1 MVSSDW
7 GAFAYSLAPGACL
20 RFGNAPLDGLWA
32 ASASSPGMCCQPQP
46 RAQAQLSVDEHLP
59 LVSLL
64 ALEGKQAA
72 WLGWVAVVA
81 CVPLTGALLTWPL
94 TLCFRSHS
102 AGACVCGRVS
112 VIPTGSWT
120 LQEAP

>member
-20 RFGNAPLDGLWA
+20 GFGNAPLDELWGV
-32 ASASSPGMCCQPQP
+32 SASSPGVCCQPQ
-46 RAQAQLSVDEHLP
+46 AQAQLSVDGHLP

-64 ALEGKQAA
+64 ALKGKRAA
-72 WLGWVAVVA
+72 WLGWVTVVV

-102 AGACVCGRVS
+102 AGARVCGRVS
-112 VIPTGSWT
+112 VVPTGSWA
-120 LQEAP
+120 LQEAPW